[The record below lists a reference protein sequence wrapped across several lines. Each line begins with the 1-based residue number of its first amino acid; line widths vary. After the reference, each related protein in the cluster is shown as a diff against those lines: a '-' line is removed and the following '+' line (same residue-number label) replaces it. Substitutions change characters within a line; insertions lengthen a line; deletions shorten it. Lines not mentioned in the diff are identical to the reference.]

1 MSWNADLYK
10 NNYAFVHQYGNS
22 LIEWLQPQPGEKIL
36 DLGCG
41 TGELTARLA
50 ASGARITGLDSS
62 ASMIDS
68 ARRNFPEV
76 EFVVANAA
84 SFSLPEQF
92 DAVFS
97 NAALHWMLEKEQ
109 VAARIYQH
117 LKQGGRLILEMGAKG
132 NVNSLLLALEKA
144 MQQHCYQYRPFWY
157 FPSVGEY
164 TTILEQYGF
173 RVHQAHSFDR
183 TTELADP
190 ENGIIDW
197 FEMFGDHFFENV
209 PAAARQAILEQ
220 AQEELRPACF
230 RNGKWY
236 ADYVRLRIAAV
247 KQ

>member
-1 MSWNADLYK
+1 MAWNADLYK

-62 ASMIDS
+62 ASMIES

-84 SFSLPEQF
+84 SFSLPAQF

-117 LKQGGRLILEMGAKG
+117 LKPGGRLILEMGAKG

-144 MQQHCYQYRPFWY
+144 MQQHGYQYKPFWY

-173 RVHQAHSFDR
+173 RVHQAHYFDR